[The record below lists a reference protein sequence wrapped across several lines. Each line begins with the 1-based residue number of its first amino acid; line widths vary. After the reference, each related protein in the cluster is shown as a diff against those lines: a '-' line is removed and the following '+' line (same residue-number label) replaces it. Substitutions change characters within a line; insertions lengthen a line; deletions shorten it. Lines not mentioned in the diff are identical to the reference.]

1 MTWHI
6 TYATHIKCRWNW
18 NRHYQSIKNNK
29 LYGTH
34 FDCMCVRL
42 VVWRSKCLCASAA
55 QHKTNQ
61 HTRIHCKHNRLI
73 WSKHTQYIIQSLSWS
88 VKCAMHTPILRVYIT
103 SSWKWVRLHC
113 IYYYYLKYT
122 LVCCSCCSA
131 GCDPPSRARDRTRMA
146 CNILVNVCT
155 IWRAHTFGTNEI
167 CPNVHGVKWVCN
179 ARPPTP
185 IWCNGHG
192 THSSGGTKRNILF
205 RIRKLANNANVIVIY
220 CLGRSRCL
228 CIV

>member
-6 TYATHIKCRWNW
+6 TYATHIKCHWNW

-34 FDCMCVRL
+34 IDCMCVRL
-42 VVWRSKCLCASAA
+42 VVWRSKCLHQRSTT
-55 QHKTNQ
+55 QNKPTHKNSLQTQSFNMIKTYTVYNPIIIMVSQ
-61 HTRIHCKHNRLI
+61 VCNAHTD
-73 WSKHTQYIIQSLSWS
+73 
-88 VKCAMHTPILRVYIT
+88 IT
-103 SSWKWVRLHC
+103 SIYNQFLEMGSIALHLLLLFEVHVSVLFMLFCRLWPT
-113 IYYYYLKYT
+113 I
-122 LVCCSCCSA
+122 
-131 GCDPPSRARDRTRMA
+131 DRTRMA

-155 IWRAHTFGTNEI
+155 IWRAHTLETNEI

-228 CIV
+228 CMV